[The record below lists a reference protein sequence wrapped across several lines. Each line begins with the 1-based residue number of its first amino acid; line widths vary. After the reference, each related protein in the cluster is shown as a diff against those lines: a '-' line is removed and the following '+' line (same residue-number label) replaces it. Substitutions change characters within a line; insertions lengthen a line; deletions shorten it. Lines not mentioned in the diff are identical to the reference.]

1 MVYFICFIISILNIP
16 NQAHMYAN
24 SYFESGSNLMVSKWR
39 IGGRVKVVFQQG
51 AHDAVGGAGERLDEA
66 RLHVVDISNC
76 LPSGRLVGVHGD
88 C

>member
-1 MVYFICFIISILNIP
+1 
-16 NQAHMYAN
+16 MYAN

-39 IGGRVKVVFQQG
+39 IGGRMKVVLQQG

-66 RLHVVDISNC
+66 RVHVVDISNR
-76 LPSGRLVGVHGD
+76 LPSRRLVGVHCD